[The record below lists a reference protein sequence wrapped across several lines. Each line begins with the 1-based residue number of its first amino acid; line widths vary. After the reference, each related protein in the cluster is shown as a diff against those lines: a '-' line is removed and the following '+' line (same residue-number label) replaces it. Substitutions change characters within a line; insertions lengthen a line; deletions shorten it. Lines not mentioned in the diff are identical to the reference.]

1 MNLAN
6 SMYINP
12 CTEEEIFKVI
22 SGFKSKNS
30 QDTNGLSMSLIKQVK
45 ESIKMPLNIICNLSF
60 STGVFPSKM
69 KIAKVLP
76 LFKAIH
82 SK

>member
-1 MNLAN
+1 MNVAN

-12 CTEEEIFKVI
+12 CTEEEIIKVI

-69 KIAKVLP
+69 KIAI
-76 LFKAIH
+76 F
-82 SK
+82 